1 LDTLGGKVFVTI
13 LDQEGKLI
21 KVDMGTVSFWSQ
33 EIPVAGTVREV
44 VDESLE
50 LETGSYKVT
59 CLSIGNPH
67 CVIPLTEV
75 SVKLA
80 KDIGALIEVHSMF
93 PNRINVQFLQVID
106 RSNILIEIWERG
118 AGYTLASGSSSC
130 AAACAAYKLGL
141 VDSQPRVHMP
151 GGIIE
156 IEIGPD
162 WQVQMTG
169 AVSSVAS
176 GRFSDE
182 MRHRLS
188 M

>member
-1 LDTLGGKVFVTI
+1 
-13 LDQEGKLI
+13 
-21 KVDMGTVSFWSQ
+21 M
-33 EIPVAGTVREV
+33 
-44 VDESLE
+44 
-50 LETGSYKVT
+50 
-59 CLSIGNPH
+59 
-67 CVIPLTEV
+67 
-75 SVKLA
+75 
-80 KDIGALIEVHSMF
+80 
-93 PNRINVQFLQVID
+93 
-106 RSNILIEIWERG
+106 
-118 AGYTLASGSSSC
+118 ASGSSSC

-141 VDSQPRVHMP
+141 VDNQPRVHMP

-182 MRHRLS
+182 MRQRLS